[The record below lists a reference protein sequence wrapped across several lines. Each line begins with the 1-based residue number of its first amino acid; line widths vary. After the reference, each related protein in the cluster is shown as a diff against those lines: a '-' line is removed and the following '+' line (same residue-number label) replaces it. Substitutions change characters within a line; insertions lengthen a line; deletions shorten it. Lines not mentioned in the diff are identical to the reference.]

1 MMGVSFLENDHL
13 LVAIA
18 PDYGARVTSLF
29 DKAGGREWIT
39 QGRQSPNTGEDA
51 VYFGDEAVGW
61 DECFPTVAS
70 WDATSTA
77 WGRKLRD
84 HGDLWG
90 RPWQVDKQ
98 TPTALTLSYSDAQF
112 SFTRELRLDG
122 PALIARYRAENLSA
136 EPLPYLWALHGLLAV
151 TERDSIELPGVE
163 TVSATY
169 LSLGGKWLDA
179 PEIAWAKPNGVLPF
193 TLDKV
198 QRASSAFAAKLYA
211 SGVAGQSARV
221 GHAGQ
226 WLEIAWDG
234 SIDHLG
240 IWLTYGGWP
249 GPGGHHE
256 IALEPTNAAGD
267 QLGHA
272 IDAGAAPLAP
282 GERRDWRLT
291 LTLKS

>member
-1 MMGVSFLENDHL
+1 MGVRFLENDHL
-13 LVAIA
+13 LVAVA

-29 DKAGGREWIT
+29 DKAVGREWIA
-39 QGRQSPNTGEDA
+39 QGAESQNTGEDA
-51 VYFGDEAVGW
+51 VYLGDEAVGW
-61 DECFPTVAS
+61 DECLPTVSPFDAS
-70 WDATSTA
+70 ATS

-90 RPWQVDKQ
+90 RPWQVDAESA
-98 TPTALTLSYSDAQF
+98 TALTLSYTDKQF
-112 SFTRELRLDG
+112 RFTRELRLDG
-122 PALIARYRAENLSA
+122 ASLIARYRAENLSA

-169 LSLGGKWLDA
+169 LSLDGKPLA
-179 PEIAWAKPNGVLPF
+179 VPSIAWSKPNGVLPF
-193 TLDKV
+193 TLDRV
-198 QRASSAFAAKLYA
+198 QPASSSFAGKFYA
-211 SGVAGQSARV
+211 SGIAGRAARV

-267 QLGHA
+267 HVGHA
-272 IDAGAAPLAP
+272 IEAGAAPLAP
-282 GERRDWRLT
+282 GERRDWRVT

>member
-1 MMGVSFLENDHL
+1 MGVSFLENDSL
-13 LVAIA
+13 LVAVA

-29 DKAGGREWIT
+29 DKASGREWIA
-39 QGRQSPNTGEDA
+39 QGRQSSNTGEDA
-51 VYFGDEAVGW
+51 VYLGDEAVGW
-61 DECFPTVAS
+61 DECFPTVSPFDAS
-70 WDATSTA
+70 NTI
-77 WGRKLRD
+77 WGRRLRD

-90 RPWQVDKQ
+90 RPWQVDEQ
-98 TPTALTLSYSDAQF
+98 SATALTLSYTDKQF
-112 SFTRELRLDG
+112 RFTRELRLDG
-122 PALIARYRAENLSA
+122 AALVARYRAENLSA
-136 EPLPYLWALHGLLAV
+136 DPLPYLWALHGLLAV

-169 LSLGGKWLDA
+169 LSLGGKSLA
-179 PEIAWAKPNGVLPF
+179 VPSIAWSKPNGVLPF

-198 QRASSAFAAKLYA
+198 QPTSSVFAGKFYA
-211 SGVAGQSARV
+211 SGVAGRAARV

-267 QLGHA
+267 HVGHA

-282 GERRDWRLT
+282 GEGRDWRVT
-291 LTLKS
+291 LTFKS

>member
-1 MMGVSFLENDHL
+1 MGVSFLENDSL
-13 LVAIA
+13 LVAVA

-29 DKAGGREWIT
+29 DKASGREWIA
-39 QGRQSPNTGEDA
+39 QGRQSSNTGEDA
-51 VYFGDEAVGW
+51 VYLGDEAVGW
-61 DECFPTVAS
+61 DECFPTVSPFDAS
-70 WDATSTA
+70 NTS
-77 WGRKLRD
+77 WGRRLRD

-90 RPWQVDKQ
+90 RPWQVDEQ
-98 TPTALTLSYSDAQF
+98 SATALTLSYTDKQF
-112 SFTRELRLDG
+112 RFTRELRLDG
-122 PALIARYRAENLSA
+122 AALVARYRAENLSA
-136 EPLPYLWALHGLLAV
+136 DPLPYLWALHGLLAV

-169 LSLGGKWLDA
+169 LSLGGKSLA
-179 PEIAWAKPNGVLPF
+179 VPSIAWSKPNGVLPF

-198 QRASSAFAAKLYA
+198 QPTSSVFAGKFYA
-211 SGVAGQSARV
+211 SGVAGRAARV

-267 QLGHA
+267 HVGHA

-282 GERRDWRLT
+282 GEGRDWRVT
-291 LTLKS
+291 LTFKS

>member
-1 MMGVSFLENDHL
+1 MGVSFLENDQL
-13 LVAIA
+13 LVAVA

-29 DKAGGREWIT
+29 DKAGGREWIM

-51 VYFGDEAVGW
+51 VYLGDEAVGW
-61 DECFPTVAS
+61 DECFPTVAP
-70 WDATSTA
+70 WDATGTP

-98 TPTALTLSYSDAQF
+98 TPTALTLSYPDAQ
-112 SFTRELRLDG
+112 SRFTRELRLDG
-122 PALIARYRAENLSA
+122 ASLIARYRAENLGDR
-136 EPLPYLWALHGLLAV
+136 PLPYLWALHGLLAV
-151 TERDSIELPGVE
+151 TDRDSIELPGVE

-169 LSLGGKWLDA
+169 MSLGGRALSV
-179 PEIAWAKPNGVLPF
+179 PEIVWARPSGALPF
-193 TLDKV
+193 ALDKV
-198 QRASSAFAAKLYA
+198 QPASSVFAGKFYA
-211 SGVAGQSARV
+211 SGVARQSARV

-226 WLEIAWDG
+226 WLEIACDK

-256 IALEPTNAAGD
+256 VAIEPTNAAGD
-267 QLGHA
+267 HVGHA
-272 IDAGAAPLAP
+272 IDTGAPPLAP
-282 GERRDWRLT
+282 GERRDWRVT